1 MILSIVLLGYF
12 MILLDTSI
20 VITGLPA
27 TGSELG
33 IDPVHLSWVQSSY
46 TLVFGA
52 LLLLGARAGDIFGR
66 KKVLYIGLALFAASS
81 LAIALSP
88 NAAVLI
94 GARVVQG
101 AGAAIIAPATLA
113 LITEFFPEGPARLR
127 ATSAYGAVAG
137 IGVAAGLVIGGVFA
151 DLLSWRI
158 GFFINVPIAAVLAYM
173 VHKAIPATFSRPGSL
188 DIFGAITSTAGI
200 AAVLYAIVRSAD
212 YSWTDPFVLI
222 SLVLGIAVFIWFL
235 RHESSAKEP
244 LLPLGLFK
252 NRRRNTILASRFL
265 LVGSV
270 MSFFFFATQLFQ
282 DTMGMNALRAG
293 LAFIPLSLLQFASA
307 AMVPRLSRAGVSD
320 SMLTVIGFAIMV
332 IGMAGLAFVPNT
344 MIALIL
350 PIVLVGFGQGFAFG
364 PMTALAVQGAPKDQS
379 GAVSGLV
386 NSLHQIGGTFGL
398 GVFSSLAVA
407 VIGHDA
413 TSEMISDRAH
423 FGFLLS
429 TVTLTLATIFA
440 VTLLKRH
447 ETRKSS
453 ERPTQLVDEKAVT
466 S

>member
-27 TGSELG
+27 IGSELG

-222 SLVLGIAVFIWFL
+222 SLV
-235 RHESSAKEP
+235 
-244 LLPLGLFK
+244 
-252 NRRRNTILASRFL
+252 
-265 LVGSV
+265 
-270 MSFFFFATQLFQ
+270 
-282 DTMGMNALRAG
+282 
-293 LAFIPLSLLQFASA
+293 
-307 AMVPRLSRAGVSD
+307 
-320 SMLTVIGFAIMV
+320 
-332 IGMAGLAFVPNT
+332 
-344 MIALIL
+344 
-350 PIVLVGFGQGFAFG
+350 
-364 PMTALAVQGAPKDQS
+364 
-379 GAVSGLV
+379 
-386 NSLHQIGGTFGL
+386 QIG
-398 GVFSSLAVA
+398 
-407 VIGHDA
+407 
-413 TSEMISDRAH
+413 RAH
-423 FGFLLS
+423 
-429 TVTLTLATIFA
+429 V
-440 VTLLKRH
+440 
-447 ETRKSS
+447 
-453 ERPTQLVDEKAVT
+453 
-466 S
+466 

>member
-27 TGSELG
+27 IGSELG

-413 TSEMISDRAH
+413 TSKMISDRAH

-453 ERPTQLVDEKAVT
+453 ERPPRRNEERAVT